1 MPSGKLWGSRRKLI
15 HSVGVVA
22 KAKFVSNGEHSYT
35 GLFKGSD
42 YGLVRLS
49 SAAAPSATN
58 PLIPGM
64 AVKFLRDGIDSAN
77 FVSMNSTAG

>member
-1 MPSGKLWGSRRKLI
+1 M
-15 HSVGVVA
+15 
-22 KAKFVSNGEHSYT
+22 SNGEHSYT

-42 YGLVRLS
+42 YGLVRFS
-49 SAAAPSATN
+49 SAASPSASN

-77 FVSMNSTAG
+77 FVSMNSTGGQPNDWNFFSKDFFNHIAAPEGIV